1 MTFAIEHTNLIVE
14 NGDVIVAEIRG
25 DINACG
31 NLAYAERIV
40 KAVNAHEEAI
50 ELLTAVTQSDGKV
63 SDLLWN
69 QIQAALKKWGEA

>member
-40 KAVNAHEEAI
+40 KAVNAHSEALD
-50 ELLTAVTQSDGKV
+50 LLSAVTQSDGRV
-63 SDLLWN
+63 SDVLWN
-69 QIQAALKKWGEA
+69 QIVAFLRKVES